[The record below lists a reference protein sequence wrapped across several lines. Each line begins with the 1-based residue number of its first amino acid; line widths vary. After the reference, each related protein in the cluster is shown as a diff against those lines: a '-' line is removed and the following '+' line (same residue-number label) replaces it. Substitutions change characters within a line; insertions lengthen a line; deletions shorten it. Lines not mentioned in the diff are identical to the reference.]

1 MEQKNKDP
9 ISMSPWL
16 KGMVHDTLQYFLD
29 VTIKRHEDN
38 KVHLEKCK
46 EQHAGSTGVFLDVT
60 EARVAHADE
69 QVKKSGLELEEI
81 KDAVGLLH
89 TRLEEYYPYDE
100 G

>member
-1 MEQKNKDP
+1 MD
-9 ISMSPWL
+9 SL
-16 KGMVHDTLQYFLD
+16 KYLLGA
-29 VTIKRHEDN
+29 VTKRHEEHEE
-38 KVHLEKCK
+38 HLRRCK

-81 KDAVGLLH
+81 KDAISLL
-89 TRLEEYYPYDE
+89 LLKVEEYYPDDK